1 MGEREEILEEWPYLA
16 TLPAEL
22 EGFALTVDGRWR
34 NEAVRDIFSYC
45 SGDGRKRVA
54 VVFDKSTKDYMLRR
68 DIGLNSYFDM
78 NYIYPSRDK
87 FESCLVSGLPRL
99 LRLLQNPLAEGKNK
113 LLEKKGIY
121 EWQGYQQFPEQWHG
135 FERFISPDKAFP
147 MPNGA
152 YAILDYS
159 DFSTGSQFLVLY
171 NQLRDSLYAEKRIA
185 RTPVATTEF
194 DAVELAALEAD
205 LVQGMEKQLILMRKE
220 LTSRKR

>member
-1 MGEREEILEEWPYLA
+1 MGEREELLAEWPYLA
-16 TLPAEL
+16 ALPAEL
-22 EGFALTVDGRWR
+22 EGFSLIIDGRWR
-34 NEAVRDIFSYC
+34 NEAVRDIFSY
-45 SGDGRKRVA
+45 SSKDGRKGVA

-78 NYIYPSRDK
+78 NYIYPDRDK
-87 FESCLVSGLPRL
+87 FENCLVDGVPRL
-99 LRLLQNPLAEGKNK
+99 LRLLQNPLSEGKNK

-121 EWQGYQQFPEQWHG
+121 EWLGYQQFPAEWHG

-194 DAVELAALEAD
+194 DAVELGQLEGN
-205 LVQGMEKQLILMRKE
+205 LVQGMEKQLILMREE